1 MTDLL
6 LQPVPAGGS
15 NEYEII
21 ADGRVIGRIT
31 LISAASKA
39 SMPWVWSIDLAFH
52 DDRDPVLGFEA
63 TRGAA
68 MQAFA
73 RSWHR
78 ENQS

>member
-39 SMPWVWSIDLAFH
+39 SMPWAWSIDLAFH

-63 TRGAA
+63 TPRRSAVGA
-68 MQAFA
+68 
-73 RSWHR
+73 
-78 ENQS
+78 

>member
-39 SMPWVWSIDLAFH
+39 RA
-52 DDRDPVLGFEA
+52 
-63 TRGAA
+63 
-68 MQAFA
+68 
-73 RSWHR
+73 
-78 ENQS
+78 